1 MDCRNKRTF
10 FNLFKIHD
18 CGKCSHW
25 KEDEFFFIG
34 NTNISIYYLFRD
46 CPQIEIEKGNLYY
59 FSEKLKRLLLEA
71 ALHQEEIIL
80 VFLEDFELEKSYE
93 LLGILLEFG
102 LSVQIIA
109 G

>member
-1 MDCRNKRTF
+1 
-10 FNLFKIHD
+10 
-18 CGKCSHW
+18 
-25 KEDEFFFIG
+25 
-34 NTNISIYYLFRD
+34 
-46 CPQIEIEKGNLYY
+46 
-59 FSEKLKRLLLEA
+59 
-71 ALHQEEIIL
+71 L